1 MLVKGRRLNGVCLEG
16 RRTVVPWLS
25 GKVSGRKEEGSR
37 RPLTPPTPW
46 AEVCHAVLCSS
57 WAHSLLTLYLFFFAL
72 QSSRFSLFCFP
83 SQSSISWSF
92 PKAACCRRCF
102 IYPNFSVF
110 DSSPK
115 PVHWSVWGSSVRAF
129 GMVQKTFLM
138 PLPKFGHSP
147 SDFLFREGLSFAGW
161 SLF

>member
-1 MLVKGRRLNGVCLEG
+1 MVCASKEGELWCLDCLERYQG
-16 RRTVVPWLS
+16 EKRKVAAAPSHPPRPGQRCVMLS
-25 GKVSGRKEEGSR
+25 FADHE
-37 RPLTPPTPW
+37 PT
-46 AEVCHAVLCSS
+46 ACS
-57 WAHSLLTLYLFFFAL
+57 LYTCFVFAL

-83 SQSSISWSF
+83 FQSSISWRF
-92 PKAACCRRCF
+92 PKAACYKRCF

-115 PVHWSVWGSSVRAF
+115 PVHWSIWGSSVRAF

-147 SDFLFREGLSFAGW
+147 SDFLFRKGLSFAGC